1 MNYKAFIITPILW
14 FIHKI
19 DWKSLRILLFLV
31 YKRIF
36 KSIISNK
43 KINFSA
49 ANNKYNHINA
59 ILKLK

>member
-1 MNYKAFIITPILW
+1 MEFLKIPNRQ

-19 DWKSLRILLFLV
+19 DWTSLKILLFLA

-36 KSIISNK
+36 KSIISNT

-49 ANNKYNHINA
+49 ANNKYNHIKA